1 MKSLKTALTV
11 LLLASVA
18 YKANAYYRYR
28 MAAQAVPPHVKTV
41 KARSGELRITLSGTG
56 TMQALETRV
65 VAVRELQSTITRIID
80 DGTLVHAGQEV
91 CQLDTTPVI
100 KDLRDRQAAYDTAKA
115 AVPKA
120 EADAQ
125 LGLTTAAT
133 KAKTARQ
140 QQEILLTT
148 NTATTDQAHA
158 QVDFNK
164 SELKMSE
171 KQKSRKDSLAK
182 DRLVPLHD
190 VEVADLDVQSKQL
203 NVTTADKQ
211 LEVQER
217 TSDIS
222 KSQGDMLLE
231 DAKFSEESAKNK
243 ARQQLENARFNELQ
257 ARRMLELSQIQLQWC
272 SIKAPISGLAVVRRD
287 YDPSMGT
294 DRPLRAGDQAY
305 PMRRLMDIIDTS
317 RMIVEASVGE
327 IDIGHVRV
335 GQAARVFPRAAPGTT
350 LRAKV
355 KSVSEVAQA
364 PPVWRSNRLPG
375 KKVFR
380 VILALLDSRPRL
392 LRPGMTADFELVE
405 DTVANGVRVPI
416 QAVFPV
422 QAFRPGT
429 REAGDGVQAFGPGKV
444 KGRPAFVDPEHPNA
458 RTPERLNTGI
468 VYVRKDGRFWP
479 RSVSLGKRNDN
490 DVVVTRG
497 LKPGEWLAEEM
508 PPASLVGPA
517 VRKQEPNRAGGLLTI
532 LEWGFG
538 R

>member
-1 MKSLKTALTV
+1 MRSLKTV
-11 LLLASVA
+11 LLLCLLGSVA
-18 YKANAYYRYR
+18 YKANAYYQYR
-28 MAAQAVPPHVKTV
+28 KAAQAVPPHVKTV
-41 KARSGELRITLSGTG
+41 KARSGELRITLAGTG
-56 TMQALETRV
+56 LLQALETRV
-65 VAVRELQSTITRIID
+65 VAVRELQSTIIRIID
-80 DGTLVHAGQEV
+80 DGTMVHAGQEV
-91 CQLDTTPVI
+91 CQLDTTPII

-125 LGLTTAAT
+125 LALTTAAT

-140 QQEILLTT
+140 QQELLLTT
-148 NTATTDQAHA
+148 NSATTDQAHA
-158 QVDFNK
+158 QVNFNQ

-171 KQKSRKDSLAK
+171 KQKSRKDSLAR
-182 DRLVPLHD
+182 DQLVPLHD
-190 VEVADLDVQSKQL
+190 VEVADLDVQSKKL
-203 NVTTADKQ
+203 NVTTASKQ

-222 KSQGDMLLE
+222 KSQGEMLLE
-231 DAKFSEESAKNK
+231 DARYSEESAKNK
-243 ARQQLENARFNELQ
+243 ARQGLANAHYNELQ
-257 ARRMLELSQIQLQWC
+257 ARRMLELSQLQLQWC
-272 SIKAPISGLAVVRRD
+272 TIKAPISGLAVVRRD
-287 YDPSMGT
+287 YDPSMGS

-327 IDIGHVRV
+327 IDIGHVSV

-380 VILALLDSRPRL
+380 VILSLLDSRPRL

-416 QAVFPV
+416 QAVFP
-422 QAFRPGT
+422 APAARSAAPGNPASAGRANSTPHPAPGT
-429 REAGDGVQAFGPGKV
+429 RV
-444 KGRPAFVDPEHPNA
+444 PAQRVNPAPV
-458 RTPERLNTGI
+458 TGI

-479 RSVSLGKRNDN
+479 RSVALGKRNDN
-490 DVVVTRG
+490 DVVITRG
-497 LKPGEWLAEEM
+497 LKAGEWLAEEM

-517 VRKQEPNRAGGLLTI
+517 VRKTPPNRAGGLLTI
-532 LEWGFG
+532 LGWEFG
-538 R
+538 K